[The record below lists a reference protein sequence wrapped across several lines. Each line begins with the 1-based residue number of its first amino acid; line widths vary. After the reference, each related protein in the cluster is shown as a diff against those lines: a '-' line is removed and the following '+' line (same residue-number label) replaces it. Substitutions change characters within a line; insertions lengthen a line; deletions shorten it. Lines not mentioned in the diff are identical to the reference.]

1 MLYLAFF
8 LLIVILL
15 VLSEKSQ
22 WGSWITP
29 LTVLAVPYTLSVIL
43 IIIYRQF
50 VPGIPAFYFPSLTIW
65 IIGLLLFKISSI
77 LHAKCLEPHYKQ
89 KHFKI
94 ESTRY
99 DDSYHLLRNIAYI
112 CIGISLLKIRSLS
125 GTLSSFGSDEFSDGY
140 QSSSILNHLSVLSGC
155 VFSYAIY
162 KCDRNHKSAFII
174 IVGSLIG
181 MFAIGTKSWIIAP
194 FLIGYYAR
202 ILTGKSKFSIKTT
215 LFPLLII
222 ILIFFFSYYLS
233 LVIWGDNEISN
244 EILTFIGNHFIDYC
258 CSGALTLGIDYKMGF
273 IEPQMTESLFAPVL
287 NVFNA
292 LFNLDYVQVVNPVFI
307 DVGALGSSNVR
318 TFFGTIIAYSK
329 NPVLYMALT
338 LIFSFI
344 IYHIYR
350 ISRKSQSVF
359 LLLANTANL
368 CFLTFGFFEFY
379 WLNLSCYEIP
389 IIFSIMHYIFYLKS
403 VHIKFK
409 VNKIHREAVP
419 IE

>member
-8 LLIVILL
+8 LLIVIFL

-65 IIGLLLFKISSI
+65 IFGLLLFKIPSI
-77 LHAKCLEPHYKQ
+77 LHAKCLGPHYRQ
-89 KHFKI
+89 KHFQI
-94 ESTRY
+94 ESAKC

-125 GTLSSFGSDEFSDGY
+125 GAL
-140 QSSSILNHLSVLSGC
+140 SSSILNHLSVLLGC
-155 VFSYAIY
+155 IFSYAIY
-162 KCDRNHKSAFII
+162 KCDRNHKSTFII
-174 IVGSLIG
+174 IVGALIG

-258 CSGALTLGIDYKMGF
+258 CSGALTLGLDYEMGF
-273 IEPQMTESLFAPVL
+273 IEPQMTEALFAPLL
-287 NVFNA
+287 NLFNA
-292 LFNLDYVQVVNPVFI
+292 LFNLDYIQSINPIYI
-307 DVGALGSSNVR
+307 DIGALGASNVR
-318 TFFGTIIAYSK
+318 TFFGTIIAYSR
-329 NPVLYMALT
+329 NPVVFMALI

-350 ISRKSQSVF
+350 ISRKSQSIF
-359 LLLANTANL
+359 LLLTNTANL
-368 CFLTFGFFEFY
+368 CFLTFGFFDFY
-379 WLNLSCYEIP
+379 WLTLSCYEIP
-389 IIFSIMHYIFYLKS
+389 VIFAVLHYFLY
-403 VHIKFK
+403 IKPK
-409 VNKIHREAVP
+409 RATIKLYSKDLTTAE
-419 IE
+419 

>member
-8 LLIVILL
+8 LLIVIFL

-65 IIGLLLFKISSI
+65 IFGLLLFKIPSI
-77 LHAKCLEPHYKQ
+77 LHAKCLGPHY
-89 KHFKI
+89 
-94 ESTRY
+94 R
-99 DDSYHLLRNIAYI
+99 YI

-125 GTLSSFGSDEFSDGY
+125 GALSSFGSDEFSAEY
-140 QSSSILNHLSVLSGC
+140 QSSSILNHLSVLLGC
-155 VFSYAIY
+155 IFSYAIY
-162 KCDRNHKSAFII
+162 KCDRNHKSTFII
-174 IVGSLIG
+174 IVGALIG

-258 CSGALTLGIDYKMGF
+258 CSGALTLGLDYEMGF
-273 IEPQMTESLFAPVL
+273 IEPQMTEALFAPLL
-287 NVFNA
+287 NLFNA
-292 LFNLDYVQVVNPVFI
+292 LFNLDYIQSINPIYI
-307 DVGALGSSNVR
+307 DIGALGASNVR
-318 TFFGTIIAYSK
+318 TFFGTIIAYSR
-329 NPVLYMALT
+329 NPVVFMALI

-350 ISRKSQSVF
+350 ISRKSQSIF
-359 LLLANTANL
+359 LLLTNTANL
-368 CFLTFGFFEFY
+368 CFLTFGFFDFY
-379 WLNLSCYEIP
+379 WLTLSCYESP
-389 IIFSIMHYIFYLKS
+389 VIFAVLHYFLY
-403 VHIKFK
+403 IKPK
-409 VNKIHREAVP
+409 RATIKLYSKDLTTAE
-419 IE
+419 